1 MMNAQYLPGMEHER
15 RKPELS
21 QWFTPPAL
29 ASRVWSWANRHIKAK
44 HVLEP
49 AAGQGALIK
58 PIYANP
64 RECTRV
70 VAIDIDPRN
79 VRILDILADRANE
92 RPDRTET
99 ERWDAAQGDFLR
111 MYRDTR
117 TEDFPLFDL
126 ALMNPPYEDGRAE
139 QFILHALTVSARVVG
154 IFKASILF
162 GQERH
167 RTLWQQA
174 HVLREAR
181 LMSRPSF
188 GRGDSSDSAKSDFV
202 VLEIRSGR
210 PGETQERCVLT
221 ENWP

>member
-1 MMNAQYLPGMEHER
+1 VVNAQYLPGMEHER

-21 QWFTPPAL
+21 QWFTPPRL
-29 ASRVWSWANRHIKAK
+29 AARVWSWANRHMKAK

-70 VAIDIDPRN
+70 VATDIDSSN
-79 VRILDILADRANE
+79 VGILDILVQRANE
-92 RPDRTET
+92 RPDRTVGEG
-99 ERWDAAQGDFLR
+99 WCAKHGDFLR
-111 MYRDTR
+111 MYRGVR
-117 TEDFPLFDL
+117 PEAFPLFDL
-126 ALMNPPYEDGRAE
+126 ALMNPPYEDGQAE
-139 QFILHALTVSARVVG
+139 QFILHALTVSSRVVG

-174 HVLREAR
+174 FVLREAR

-202 VLEIRSGR
+202 VLEIRSGES
-210 PGETQERCVLT
+210 GAMQERCVLT